1 MPTTSRR
8 SRVRSPALLVPLVLA
23 LVLVLSACGTSSPG
37 NGTDPDPGSGDDPV
51 AASLDT
57 LGVDTTE
64 SPRRAPD
71 GSELG
76 EDDAPLGASASL
88 GEPAEFTDESAAN
101 PHMELVLAN
110 PDIAGSTPVD
120 TTFEVRKLEE
130 VAVTP
135 TGTIEFGTETIVADL
150 SDGNDWALP
159 DGTQGNQ
166 FQTLRAVAAGDL
178 DGDGFDETAAIYVDA
193 SDDVLKLRA
202 FEDAAA
208 GFTARTSSLAAGAD
222 VRGVALIAYDP
233 GGDGRDDLV
242 AAIAYADRVELVSL
256 TGSVSAS
263 YAIDADATTTL
274 NQQVDGSRLY
284 VRMSAGQLDYDQGLE
299 LGVVVNEVA
308 GSSSSASGLA
318 TYYLFD
324 DAAAGRTLLRSD
336 SVQANV
342 GGIVAAE
349 AADIELADI
358 DGDGLDEVVFAGATN
373 LAWSCSDNDFAA
385 LLIALDDKSSD
396 FTQLDA
402 TVEGLFY
409 QNCSS
414 AGGDWKRFFV
424 FLATPDL
431 DGDGVHEIVANQLVF
446 DDFADAPTFTRL
458 ADVELPSTAFLDNLF
473 DRGQYLSVAAME
485 MIAAD
490 VTGDG
495 RENVLIYHQ
504 NRDTMPVWGISAV
517 STIGENGN
525 GWAQLSEVAMP
536 GTSNG
541 QGTARPI
548 VVPANVD
555 EDGPVLKYG
564 EGSYELVFTEPIVI
578 AAMAAP
584 PCQEGIQ
591 QNLGACVTRFGQGSS
606 TTVDASLTVTVKASV
621 TAGLEAGINVP
632 VVGEIGSARVTQTV
646 TATAS
651 AWAGTA
657 YTVEKTV
664 TYSSGSL
671 EDAVVFTSIPYDVY
685 RYDIVSHPD
694 PDLVGKQVVIRV
706 PREPVTMIAERT
718 FFNGAVSG
726 GTTRI
731 DGNVFDH
738 TPGDV
743 SSYPSASRK
752 DSLGSQYGGLA
763 GLGFLE
769 FGPTGVGQGGG
780 DTELEIAV
788 SNEVSAG
795 GSLGIE
801 YEKNVETTAFGVV
814 GGFSVGYGAEAAL
827 SITSG
832 SQTTY
837 TGVVGSISESDF
849 ADNAYAWGIFTYVQ
863 DLGGQEFKV
872 INYWVE

>member
-1 MPTTSRR
+1 MSPTPSR
-8 SRVRSPALLVPLVLA
+8 SRTWSRALLAPLA
-23 LVLVLSACGTSSPG
+23 LAAALTLAACGTSSPG
-37 NGTDPDPGSGDDPV
+37 GGGPGPDPDPGDDTV

-57 LGVDTTE
+57 LGVDTTDT
-64 SPRRAPD
+64 PRRAPD

-76 EDDAPLGASASL
+76 DDDAPLGPSASL
-88 GEPAEFTDESAAN
+88 GEAEAFTSESAAN

-110 PDIAGSTPVD
+110 PDIAGSTPVG

-135 TGTIEFGTETIVADL
+135 TGTIEYGSETVLADL

-178 DGDGFDETAAIYVDA
+178 DGDGFDEIAAIFVDA

-202 FEDAAA
+202 FEDEAA

-222 VRGVALIAYDP
+222 VQGVAMLAYDP
-233 GGDGRDDLV
+233 DGDGSDDLV
-242 AAIAYADRVELVSL
+242 AAIAYQDRVELVLL
-256 TGSVSAS
+256 TGSVASS
-263 YAIDADATTTL
+263 YAIDAGATTTL
-274 NQQVDGSRLY
+274 DPQVDGSRLY

-299 LGVVVNEVA
+299 LGVVVNEVS
-308 GSSSSASGLA
+308 GSSSSSTGLA

-324 DAAAGRTLLRSD
+324 DAAAGRAPLRSG

-342 GGIVAAE
+342 GGTVVGE
-349 AADIELADI
+349 AADIELADV
-358 DGDGLDEVVFAGATN
+358 DGDGLDEVLLAGATN
-373 LAWSCSDNDFAA
+373 LAWSCSDNDFRA
-385 LLIALDDKSSD
+385 LLIALDDKTSS
-396 FTQLDA
+396 FTTLGA
-402 TVEGLFY
+402 AVESLFY
-409 QNCSS
+409 RNCSS

-424 FLATPDL
+424 FLTAPDL

-446 DDFADAPTFTRL
+446 DDFVDAAPFTPL
-458 ADVELPSTAFLDNLF
+458 DGVALPSEAFLDNLF

-495 RENVLIYHQ
+495 RENVLLYHQ
-504 NRDTMPVWGISAV
+504 NRATMPVWGLSAV
-517 STIGENGN
+517 SSIGENGN

-564 EGSYELVFTEPIVI
+564 EGSHELVFTEPLIL

-584 PCQEGIQ
+584 PCQEGIE
-591 QNLGACVTRFGQGSS
+591 QNLGACVTRFGQGTS

-621 TAGLEAGINVP
+621 TAGFEAGLNVP
-632 VVGEIGSARVTQTV
+632 FVGEVGGVELRKTV

-664 TYSSGSL
+664 TYTSGSL
-671 EDAVVFTSIPYDVY
+671 EDAVVFTSVPYDVY

-694 PDLVGKQVVIRV
+694 PEYVGKQVVIRV
-706 PREPVTMIAERT
+706 PREPVTMIAERG
-718 FFNGAVSG
+718 FFNGALPSG
-726 GTTRI
+726 STPIGA
-731 DGNVFDH
+731 NVFDH
-738 TPGDV
+738 EPGNV
-743 SSYPSASRK
+743 SSYPSSSRK
-752 DSLGSQYGGLA
+752 NSLLSSYGG
-763 GLGFLE
+763 LE
-769 FGPTGVGQGGG
+769 FGPRGVGQGSG

-788 SNEVSAG
+788 SNEISAG

-801 YEKNVETTAFGVV
+801 YEKSVEVT
-814 GGFSVGYGAEAAL
+814 GGGAIAGYSVGYGAEAAL

-837 TGVVGSISESDF
+837 TGIVGSISESDF
-849 ADNAYAWGIFTYVQ
+849 AENAYQWGIFTYVQ
-863 DLGGQEFKV
+863 ELDGDAFKV
-872 INYWVE
+872 INYWVQ